1 MLLIFKDSDNLKKR
15 PDECIFVFQAFYIT
29 DTRNLLVSLLSGLMI
44 MAVTSSVIT
53 ELAVNLLVQVAHMG
67 AVLIAVFSKVIL
79 QFRD

>member
-1 MLLIFKDSDNLKKR
+1 
-15 PDECIFVFQAFYIT
+15 
-29 DTRNLLVSLLSGLMI
+29 MI

-67 AVLIAVFSKVIL
+67 AVLIAVFSKVIP